1 MISEEINKLL
11 KEREIEKINEN
22 KKKEIQTQKKE
33 NNKNHS
39 FLQEEKYNNDKKNIP
54 LKYRRN
60 ILTCK
65 DLTEIE
71 GIVYETPDNKENPEE
86 NNPKLYK
93 YFKDLYSQAKCK
105 LPKNISKKIKQI
117 KDISINDTY
126 YLKNNLIK
134 NV

>member
-1 MISEEINKLL
+1 M
-11 KEREIEKINEN
+11 
-22 KKKEIQTQKKE
+22 
-33 NNKNHS
+33 
-39 FLQEEKYNNDKKNIP
+39 
-54 LKYRRN
+54 
-60 ILTCK
+60 TCK

-86 NNPKLYK
+86 NNPKLDK
-93 YFKDLYSQAKCK
+93 YFKDLSSQAKCK

-117 KDISINDTY
+117 KDISNNDTY